1 MGGYKP
7 DDLTTK
13 QYYDTFTKNNPG
25 RKVSYESYK
34 KTVNET
40 QNKYGGAMP
49 EDEENGLSGNG
60 EIQKSRLFSLVDANV
75 QDDSSLGGGSV
86 QKAKG
91 SIGGD
96 DEAYSER
103 MKGRFRKG
111 LQKRG

>member
-25 RKVSYESYK
+25 RKVSYETYK
-34 KTVNET
+34 K
-40 QNKYGGAMP
+40 KA
-49 EDEENGLSGNG
+49 DEWSGKTEQSIIRDDGPNGNG
-60 EIQKSRLFSLVDANV
+60 ELEKRSLFSLVDGSV
-75 QDDSSLGGGSV
+75 QDDASLGGGSV
-86 QKAKG
+86 QKAQG

-111 LQKRG
+111 LQQRG